1 MAPFLD
7 RRAEMVAVPRIAV
20 LGGGSFGT
28 AIANMIAG
36 NGHPTSL
43 WMRDPEQAARCRAT
57 RRNQRYLPDYELDPR
72 LAISADLDA
81 VLAGAELVFF
91 SVPSGAF
98 EAVVQRAAPSMRAG
112 TVAISTAKGFAP
124 EGFTR
129 MSELLVRHLPGA
141 RVGVISGPNLAREVA
156 RHDITAT
163 VIASADAAV
172 CELVQGLL
180 ATPYFRV
187 YANPDVFGVEL
198 AGALKNIYAIE
209 AGMATQLGLGQNTM
223 AVLLTRSLAE
233 MTRFAA
239 TLGAN
244 PMTFLGLSGV
254 GDLFVTCTS
263 TLSRNFRIGRALAAG
278 RSLEAARAEIGQVA
292 EGINTTRIVK
302 RKADEL
308 GVYMPLASALHAVL
322 FEGQSIPRVLDGMAV
337 SERSDDVEFRVG
349 WERPA

>member
-1 MAPFLD
+1 
-7 RRAEMVAVPRIAV
+7 MVAPTKIAV

-28 AIANMIAG
+28 AIANMVAG
-36 NGHPTSL
+36 NGHEAVL
-43 WMRDPEQAARCRAT
+43 WMRDAGYAAQCRAS
-57 RRNQRYLPDYELDPR
+57 RSNPRYLPDYPLEPNLS
-72 LAISADLDA
+72 ITADLA
-81 VLAGAELVFF
+81 VALAGARVVFF
-91 SVPSGAF
+91 SVPSAAF
-98 EAVVQRAAPSMRAG
+98 RAVARLAAPYIPAG
-112 TVAISTAKGFAP
+112 TVVISTAKGFAP

-129 MSELLVRHLPGA
+129 MSEVLAEELPGA
-141 RVGVISGPNLAREVA
+141 RIGVISGPNLAREVA
-156 RHDITAT
+156 RHAITAT
-163 VIASADAAV
+163 VIASADPEV
-172 CELVQGLL
+172 CALVQALL
-180 ATPYFRV
+180 VTPYFRV

-209 AGMATQLGLGQNTM
+209 AGMATQMGLGQNTM

-244 PMTFLGLSGV
+244 PMTFLGLGGV

-263 TLSRNFRIGRALAAG
+263 PLSRNFRIGRALASG
-278 RSLEAARAEIGQVA
+278 ESLEAAVEAIGQVA

-322 FEGQSIPRVLDGMAV
+322 FEGRSIPRALAGMAV
-337 SERSDDVEFRVG
+337 SERTDDVEFRIG
-349 WERPA
+349 

>member
-1 MAPFLD
+1 M
-7 RRAEMVAVPRIAV
+7 AVPTKIAV

-28 AIANMIAG
+28 AIANMVAG
-36 NGHPTSL
+36 NGHEAVL
-43 WMRDPEQAARCRAT
+43 WMRDVAYAAQCQAARS
-57 RRNQRYLPDYELDPR
+57 NPRYLPDYPLEPNLS
-72 LAISADLDA
+72 ITADLA
-81 VLAGAELVFF
+81 AALAGARVVFF
-91 SVPSGAF
+91 SVPTAAF
-98 EAVVQRAAPSMRAG
+98 RAVAQLAAPHIAAG
-112 TVAISTAKGFAP
+112 TVVISTAKGFAP

-129 MSELLVRHLPGA
+129 MSEVLAEELPGA
-141 RVGVISGPNLAREVA
+141 RIGVISGPNLAREVA
-156 RHDITAT
+156 RHAITAT
-163 VIASADAAV
+163 VIASADPEV
-172 CELVQGLL
+172 CALVQSLL
-180 ATPYFRV
+180 VTPYFRV

-209 AGMATQLGLGQNTM
+209 AGMATQMGLGQNTM

-244 PMTFLGLSGV
+244 PMTFLGLGGV

-263 TLSRNFRIGRALAAG
+263 PLSRNFRIGRALAAG
-278 RSLEAARAEIGQVA
+278 EALEAAVAAIGQVA

-322 FEGQSIPRVLDGMAV
+322 FEGRSISRVLAGLAV
-337 SERSDDVEFRVG
+337 SERTDDVEFRVG
-349 WERPA
+349 

>member
-1 MAPFLD
+1 MGVAQMA
-7 RRAEMVAVPRIAV
+7 ASPRIAV

-36 NGHPTSL
+36 NGHTVSL
-43 WMRDPEQAARCRAT
+43 WMRNPEQAARCRET
-57 RRNQRYLPDYELDPR
+57 RCNERYLPDYELDPR
-72 LAISADLDA
+72 LVITADPA
-81 VLAGAELVFF
+81 AALAAAEVVFF
-91 SVPSGAF
+91 SVPTGGF
-98 EAVVQRAAPSMRAG
+98 EEVARLAAPHVRPG
-112 TVAISTAKGFAP
+112 TIVISTAKGFAP

-129 MSELLVRHLPGA
+129 MSEVLARHLPQA
-141 RVGVISGPNLAREVA
+141 RIGVISGPNLAREVA

-163 VIASADAAV
+163 VIASPDA
-172 CELVQGLL
+172 ELCAQVQQLL
-180 ATPYFRV
+180 VTPYFRV
-187 YANPDVFGVEL
+187 YANADMFGVEL

-209 AGMATQLGLGQNTM
+209 AGMATQLGFGQNTM

-239 TLGAN
+239 TLGAS

-263 TLSRNFRIGRALAAG
+263 PLSRNFRIGRALAAG
-278 RSLEAARAEIGQVA
+278 HPLTEAIAEVGQVA

-302 RKADEL
+302 ARADEL

-322 FEGQSIPRVLDGMAV
+322 FEGRSIDQALARMAV
-337 SERSDDVEFRVG
+337 SERTDDVEFRVG
-349 WERPA
+349 

>member
-1 MAPFLD
+1 M
-7 RRAEMVAVPRIAV
+7 AVPTKIAV

-28 AIANMIAG
+28 AIANMVAG
-36 NGHPTSL
+36 NGHEAVL
-43 WMRDPEQAARCRAT
+43 WMRDVAYAAQCQAARS
-57 RRNQRYLPDYELDPR
+57 NPRYLPDYPLEPNLS
-72 LAISADLDA
+72 ITADLA
-81 VLAGAELVFF
+81 AALAGARVVFF
-91 SVPSGAF
+91 SVPTAAF
-98 EAVVQRAAPSMRAG
+98 RAVAQLAAPHIAAG
-112 TVAISTAKGFAP
+112 TVVISTAKGFAP

-129 MSELLVRHLPGA
+129 MSEVLAEELPGA
-141 RVGVISGPNLAREVA
+141 RIGVISGPNLAREVA
-156 RHDITAT
+156 RHAITAT
-163 VIASADAAV
+163 VIASADPEV
-172 CELVQGLL
+172 CALVQSLL
-180 ATPYFRV
+180 VTPYFRV

-209 AGMATQLGLGQNTM
+209 AGMATQMGLGQNTM

-244 PMTFLGLSGV
+244 PMTFLGLGGV

-263 TLSRNFRIGRALAAG
+263 PLSRNFRIGRALAAG
-278 RSLEAARAEIGQVA
+278 EALEAAVAAIGQVA

-322 FEGQSIPRVLDGMAV
+322 FEGRSISRVLAGLAV
-337 SERSDDVEFRVG
+337 YERTDDVELRVG
-349 WERPA
+349 